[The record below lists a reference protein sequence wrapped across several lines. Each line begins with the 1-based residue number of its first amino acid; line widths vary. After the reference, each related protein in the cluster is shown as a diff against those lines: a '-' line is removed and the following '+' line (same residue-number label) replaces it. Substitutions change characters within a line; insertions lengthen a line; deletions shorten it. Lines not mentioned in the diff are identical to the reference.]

1 MKKLVWMFAIVLVL
15 AACGATDD
23 ATENVKEEDGYQ
35 TVDLEDIEALQD
47 EGDVVM
53 DVREVDEF
61 AEGHIIGAINV
72 PLSEIQ
78 NGERAGLDKDQTYV
92 VVCRSG
98 SRSQTASEI
107 LFDEGYDVIN
117 VSEGMSTW
125 QGEVE

>member
-1 MKKLVWMFAIVLVL
+1 MKKLVWMFAVVLLL
-15 AACGATDD
+15 AACGTTDER
-23 ATENVKEEDGYQ
+23 TENVKEEGYQ

-47 EGDVVM
+47 EGNVVM

-61 AEGHIIGAINV
+61 ADGHIIDAFNM
-72 PLSEIQ
+72 PLSELQ

-107 LFDEGYDVIN
+107 LYDEGYDVIN

>member
-125 QGEVE
+125 QGDVE

>member
-1 MKKLVWMFAIVLVL
+1 MKKFIWLFAAILL
-15 AACGATDD
+15 LTACGATDE
-23 ATENVKEEDGYQ
+23 AKESTKEQGYQ

-53 DVREVDEF
+53 DVRETDEF

-72 PLSEIQ
+72 PLSELQ

-98 SRSQTASEI
+98 NRSQLASEI
-107 LFDEGYDVIN
+107 LYDEGYDVIN

>member
-1 MKKLVWMFAIVLVL
+1 MKKLVWMFAIVLLL
-15 AACGATDD
+15 AACGTTDD

-35 TVDLEDIEALQD
+35 TVDLEDIEALQN

-98 SRSQTASEI
+98 NRSQTASEI

-117 VSEGMSTW
+117 VSEDMSTW

>member
-1 MKKLVWMFAIVLVL
+1 MKKFTWLFAAVLLL
-15 AACGATDD
+15 AACGVADD
-23 ATENVKEEDGYQ
+23 AAESTKEQGYQ

-47 EGDVVM
+47 EGDIVM
-53 DVREVDEF
+53 DVRETDEF

-72 PLSEIQ
+72 PLSELQ
-78 NGERAGLDKDQTYV
+78 NGERAGLDKGQTYV

-98 SRSQTASEI
+98 NRSQLASEI
-107 LFDEGYDVIN
+107 LYDEGYDVIN